1 MEMDIGQW
9 LALHNASKHEKA
21 FRDEDCDTLED
32 VTMIVQAEEDF
43 EELGLPA
50 EVGEV
55 LWQALQAATGP

>member
-1 MEMDIGQW
+1 
-9 LALHNASKHEKA
+9 
-21 FRDEDCDTLED
+21 
-32 VTMIVQAEEDF
+32 MIVQAEEDF